1 MKKKI
6 LIALICIIIA
16 VVLVIVAFRVSFAIN
31 RKNNETNLNNNT
43 AQENKVKE
51 NKTEENII
59 VENESKEEN
68 KIVENKV
75 ADTSNKNI
83 TDKVVPANQTDP
95 TTGTYVA
102 PSSAVYESTDIGS
115 TDKKQQAIEL
125 VKKQWGEDN
134 TVSFRCD
141 SVTSEGEYIIA
152 VISSES
158 ASVKNYF
165 RVNINTKTVEVDY

>member
-6 LIALICIIIA
+6 LISIICIIIA
-16 VVLVIVAFRVSFAIN
+16 IILVVVAFRVTFEIT
-31 RKNNETNLNNNT
+31 RKNNESNLNNNT
-43 AQENKVKE
+43 VQENKVNENNLVENTILE
-51 NKTEENII
+51 NKSKNENSII
-59 VENESKEEN
+59 
-68 KIVENKV
+68 ENKV
-75 ADTSNKNI
+75 SDTSNKNI
-83 TDKVVPANQTDP
+83 TDKVVPANQSAP
-95 TTGTYVA
+95 TTGTSVA
-102 PSSAVYESTDIGS
+102 PSSVVYESTDIGS

-125 VKKQWGEDN
+125 VKKQWGEDD

>member
-1 MKKKI
+1 MTKKI
-6 LIALICIIIA
+6 LITLICIIIA
-16 VVLVIVAFRVSFAIN
+16 VVLIIVAFRVSFAIT
-31 RKNNETNLNNNT
+31 RKNNETNFNNNT
-43 AQENKVKE
+43 VQENKVKE
-51 NKTEENII
+51 NKTVENTTI
-59 VENESKEEN
+59 ENESKNEN

-75 ADTSNKNI
+75 VDTSNKNV
-83 TDKVVPANQTDP
+83 TDKVVPANQSAP
-95 TTGTYVA
+95 TTGTSVA
-102 PSSAVYESTDIGS
+102 PSSVVYESTDIGS

-125 VKKQWGEDN
+125 VKKQWGDDN

-152 VISSES
+152 VVSTET

>member
-1 MKKKI
+1 MTKKI
-6 LIALICIIIA
+6 LITLICIIIA
-16 VVLVIVAFRVSFAIN
+16 VVLIVVAFRVSFAIT
-31 RKNNETNLNNNT
+31 RKNNETTNNT
-43 AQENKVKE
+43 VQENKVKE
-51 NKTEENII
+51 NKAVENTTI
-59 VENESKEEN
+59 ENESKNEN

-75 ADTSNKNI
+75 VDNSNKNI
-83 TDKVVPANQTDP
+83 TNKVIPANQSDP
-95 TTGTYVA
+95 TTGTSVA
-102 PSSAVYESTDIGS
+102 PSSVVYESTDIGS

-152 VISSES
+152 VVSIET
-158 ASVKNYF
+158 ASVRNYF